1 MNIFVV
7 IEVLF
12 LGLVLY
18 FCAVRKTIKLI
29 RCREKVKGVITEY
42 KVNVLGEERGM
53 KNVSFKPICT
63 YTYDGFKY
71 NELVDYRIDTEK
83 YGIGDEL
90 EFRVSVKNPNLAV
103 KTDISEILYM
113 IMIVIVVCFMAVSLI
128 ASIGYTKI
136 SLVDAGLRLLGAV
149 FVLLYLN
156 NMVTHVILPIMDKV
170 FSKGVL
176 YIVMWIYM
184 TFAMLTVGTIFL
196 ILGLA
201 FIMGPETTEKL
212 MKFIQ
217 ENVNLK
223 FLM

>member
-18 FCAVRKTIKLI
+18 FGALRKTIKLI

-42 KVNVLGEERGM
+42 KVNVLGEERGR

-83 YGIGDEL
+83 FGIGDEL
-90 EFRVSVKNPNLAV
+90 EIRVSVKNPNIAV

-113 IMIVIVVCFMAVSLI
+113 IMIGIVVCFMAVSLI

-176 YIVMWIYM
+176 DTVMWIYM